1 MTNVFINPYLG
12 VDKQEVGRRVTFSVH
27 KDDKML
33 LRMVRPE
40 MGTET
45 IVCSILYKK
54 FCDALKERGIVDMT
68 RSNDLELFA
77 ANLELIWKT
86 KTSKAHSKA

>member
-1 MTNVFINPYLG
+1 MTNTFTNPYLG
-12 VDKQEVGRRVTFSVH
+12 VDKQEEGRRVTYSVH
-27 KDDKML
+27 KDDKLL

-54 FCDALKERGIVDMT
+54 FCNALRERGIVDMT
-68 RSNDLELFA
+68 RSNDLEEFA
-77 ANLELIWKT
+77 ANLELVLPK
-86 KTSKAHSKA
+86 KKK